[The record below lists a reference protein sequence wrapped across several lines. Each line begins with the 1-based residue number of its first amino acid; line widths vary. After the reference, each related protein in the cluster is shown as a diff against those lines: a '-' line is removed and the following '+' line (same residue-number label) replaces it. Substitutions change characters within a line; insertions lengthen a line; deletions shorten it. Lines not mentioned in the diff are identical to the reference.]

1 MRSNCGQA
9 SPSIGLVEHLLAMP
23 KEPVELALNAEVR
36 AKPVDAP
43 LSQDVVPRD
52 IDFS

>member
-1 MRSNCGQA
+1 MSSPSGQA

-23 KEPVELALNAEVR
+23 KEPVELALNAEVPSQP
-36 AKPVDAP
+36 AVAS
-43 LSQDVVPRD
+43 LLQDVLPRD